1 MMSLPLS
8 EICSV
13 LASIFR
19 PRVPPRGTTRF
30 FRRPSLSLVLSF
42 LTVLV
47 SFSLLA
53 LPSAHA
59 ASAPSSG
66 ALLPVLVTRIEVKGN
81 KKIDAATIRQKIH
94 TKVGDPFSQT
104 SLSGDIKALYQT
116 GYFDRIEVY
125 AKGFEGGVALTFR
138 VTERPTVEKISFIGN
153 NNESDSD
160 LRKKL
165 TILPASFYD
174 GYEVHENVRRI
185 EALYKKSGYYN
196 ASVVPLTKKM
206 SNNKVELVFL
216 VSEGTL
222 THITKV
228 SFTGNKAYS
237 ASTLQKKIKT
247 KPYFW
252 LTSWWTDSGVYKKTQ
267 TEQDIERLRDFYLNH
282 GYINVAVGE
291 PKTIFHNHRKTMEIQ
306 FPLTEGDQFRISHV
320 GVSGN
325 KLFTAK
331 EVLETIKTK
340 PPQIFS
346 RKRLQKDINNLTRKY
361 GHKGYAFAIV
371 TPQIVP
377 NIRKK
382 TVSLTFLIT
391 EGGLVHIRKINI
403 AGNELTRD
411 KVIRRVLG
419 VQESGIMDTQALQDS
434 YRNLNNLNFFK
445 NVQIVPQQVGDN
457 LVDLNV
463 KVKEKPTG
471 TFSIGGGY
479 STLFGVMGMATI
491 AQNNIFGTGDSVSLS
506 GELGGFITMYSLTIT
521 DPYFLDTPTA
531 ATLSFFDTFMDY
543 FTYWNSALGGSLSL
557 TRRFGY
563 YFSTS
568 LSWLVE
574 SEQIFLVAVTPQ
586 QAQEAPALA
595 PFLQQ
600 VGYWTQSGP
609 SLGFSYDRR
618 DNYLLPHSGYHVW
631 GNIGVYGGTF
641 GGDTAFYQMTGNATL
656 FIPITEKSTL
666 SFHFA
671 VGTENPLGPDGFI
684 PVWDRF
690 YVGGIYSNR
699 GYNFGFAGPMPFG
712 YLVGGTSE
720 LIFNAD
726 YVWPIFAKF
735 GFYGDIFFDNSGE
748 YLPGQPISLAGF
760 DWPGTGIGIMWNSPM
775 GPLTLDLG
783 WPLANNAYIQGFP
796 GNYPGPVVNFEMG
809 SLYGG

>member
-1 MMSLPLS
+1 MKRTGSLTESSSGQAL
-8 EICSV
+8 IRNGAV
-13 LASIFR
+13 
-19 PRVPPRGTTRF
+19 V
-30 FRRPSLSLVLSF
+30 SLSFPAFSSF
-42 LTVLV
+42 FVTIFLCFFLFLPDSGRADDTP
-47 SFSLLA
+47 SQNLA
-53 LPSAHA
+53 
-59 ASAPSSG
+59 
-66 ALLPVLVTRIEVKGN
+66 PVLITRIDIEGN
-81 KKIDAATIRQKIH
+81 RKIDTGTIRQKIH
-94 TKVGDPFSQT
+94 NKVGDPFSQ
-104 SLSGDIKALYQT
+104 SAISSDLKSLYQT
-116 GYFDRIEVY
+116 GYFDQIQVY
-125 AKGFEGGVALTFR
+125 ARGFEGGVALTFV
-138 VTERPTVEKISFIGN
+138 VTERPTVEKISFVGN
-153 NNESDSD
+153 NNQSDSD

-174 GYEVHENVRRI
+174 GYEVHQNVRRI
-185 EALYKKSGYYN
+185 EELYRKSGYYN
-196 ASVVPLTKKM
+196 ASVVPVTRRI
-206 SNNKVELVFL
+206 SNRKVELIFL
-216 VSEGTL
+216 ISEGTV

-228 SFTGNKAYS
+228 SFSGNKAYS

-247 KPYFW
+247 KPYNW
-252 LTSWWTDSGVYKKTQ
+252 LTSWWTDSGIYKKSQ
-267 TEQDIERLRDFYLNH
+267 TEEDIQRLRDFYLNH
-282 GYINVAVGE
+282 GYINIAVGE
-291 PKTIFHNHRKTMEIQ
+291 PRRIFHNHRKTMEIR
-306 FPLTEGDQFRISHV
+306 FPLTEGDQFRIAHV

-325 KLFTAK
+325 TLFGKK
-331 EVLETIKTK
+331 EILKAIKTK
-340 PPQIFS
+340 PSQIFS

-382 TVSLTFLIT
+382 TVNLTFLIT

-521 DPYFLDTPTA
+521 DPYFMDTPTA
-531 ATLSFFDTFMDY
+531 ASLSFFDTFMDY

-574 SEQIFLVAVTPQ
+574 TEQIFLVAVTPQ
-586 QAQEAPALA
+586 QAQEAPVLA

-609 SLGFSYDRR
+609 SIGFSYDRR
-618 DNYLLPHSGYHVW
+618 DNYMLPHRGYHIW

-641 GGDTAFYQMTGNATL
+641 GGDTSFYQATGNATV
-656 FIPITEKSTL
+656 FFPITEKSTL

-671 VGTENPLGPDGFI
+671 VGYENPLGPDGFI

-712 YLVGGTSE
+712 YLVGGDKE

-726 YVWPIFAKF
+726 YVWPIFAKY

-748 YLPGQPISLAGF
+748 YLPGQPLSLSGF

-783 WPLANNAYIQGFP
+783 WPLANNAYIKGFP

>member
-1 MMSLPLS
+1 MK
-8 EICSV
+8 
-13 LASIFR
+13 R
-19 PRVPPRGTTRF
+19 TG
-30 FRRPSLSLVLSF
+30 SLSKNASGQ
-42 LTVLV
+42 TVHCGGT
-47 SFSLLA
+47 
-53 LPSAHA
+53 P
-59 ASAPSSG
+59 G
-66 ALLPVLVTRIEVKGN
+66 ALHPGVLLGFFLSCLIALFLFSPDWARAADDSSQNLSPVLITRIDIEGN
-81 KKIDAATIRQKIH
+81 RKIDSGTIRQKIH
-94 TKVGDPFSQT
+94 NKVGDPFSQ
-104 SLSGDIKALYQT
+104 SAISSDLKSLYQT
-116 GYFDRIEVY
+116 GYFDQIRVY
-125 AKGFEGGVALTFR
+125 ARGFEGGVALTFV
-138 VTERPTVEKISFIGN
+138 VTERPTVEKISFVGN

-160 LRKKL
+160 LRKKM

-174 GYEVHENVRRI
+174 GYEVHQNVRRI
-185 EALYKKSGYYN
+185 LELYRKSGYYN
-196 ASVVPLTKKM
+196 ASVVPVTRRI
-206 SNNKVELVFL
+206 SNRKVELIFL
-216 VSEGTL
+216 ISEGTV

-228 SFTGNKAYS
+228 SFSGNKAYS

-247 KPYFW
+247 KPYNW
-252 LTSWWTDSGVYKKTQ
+252 LTSWWTDSGIYKKSQ
-267 TEQDIERLRDFYLNH
+267 TDEDIQRLRDFYLNH
-282 GYINVAVGE
+282 GYINIAVGE
-291 PKTIFHNHRKTMEIQ
+291 PRRIFHDHRKTMEIQ
-306 FPLTEGDQFRISHV
+306 FPLTEGDQFRIGHV
-320 GVSGN
+320 GISGN
-325 KLFTAK
+325 TLFDKK
-331 EVLETIKTK
+331 EILSVIKTRSS
-340 PPQIFS
+340 QVFS
-346 RKRLQKDINNLTRKY
+346 RKRLQNDINTLTKKY

-382 TVSLTFLIT
+382 TVDLTFLIT

-403 AGNELTRD
+403 AGNELTGD

-506 GELGGFITMYSLTIT
+506 GELSGFINMYSLTIT
-521 DPYFLDTPTA
+521 DPYFMDTPTA
-531 ATLSFFDTFMDY
+531 ASLSFFDTFMDY

-574 SEQIFLVAVTPQ
+574 TEQIFLVAVTPQ
-586 QAQEAPALA
+586 QAQEAPVLA

-609 SLGFSYDRR
+609 SIGFSYDRR
-618 DNYLLPHSGYHVW
+618 DNYMLPHRGYHVW

-641 GGDTAFYQMTGNATL
+641 GGDTSFWQGTGNATV
-656 FIPITEKSTL
+656 FFPITEKSTL
-666 SFHFA
+666 SFHFG
-671 VGTENPLGPDGFI
+671 VGYENPLGPDGFI

-712 YLVGGTSE
+712 YLVGGDKE

-726 YVWPIFAKF
+726 YVWPIFAKY
-735 GFYGDIFFDNSGE
+735 GFYGDIFFDNTGE
-748 YLPGQPISLAGF
+748 YLPGQPLSLSGF
-760 DWPGTGIGIMWNSPM
+760 DWPGTGVGIMWNSPM

-783 WPLANNAYIQGFP
+783 WPLANNAYIKGFP

>member
-1 MMSLPLS
+1 MASTKRTCSLS
-8 EICSV
+8 EKATGQTV
-13 LASIFR
+13 FR
-19 PRVPPRGTTRF
+19 GGIAA
-30 FRRPSLSLVLSF
+30 
-42 LTVLV
+42 
-47 SFSLLA
+47 A
-53 LPSAHA
+53 LPSGVLIGFFL
-59 ASAPSSG
+59 SWLFV
-66 ALLPVLVTRIEVKGN
+66 LLPFFSDFSQAADNSSANLAPVLITRIDIEGN
-81 KKIDAATIRQKIH
+81 RKIDTGTIRQKIH
-94 TKVGDPFSQT
+94 NKVGDPFSQ
-104 SLSGDIKALYQT
+104 SAIASDLKSLYQT
-116 GYFDRIEVY
+116 GYFDQIRVY
-125 AKGFEGGVALTFR
+125 ARGFEGGVALTFVVR
-138 VTERPTVEKISFIGN
+138 ERPTVEKISFVGN

-160 LRKKL
+160 LRKKM

-174 GYEVHENVRRI
+174 GYEVHQNVRRI
-185 EALYKKSGYYN
+185 LELYRKSGYYN
-196 ASVVPLTKKM
+196 ASVVPVTKRI
-206 SNNKVELVFL
+206 SNRKVELVFL
-216 VSEGTL
+216 ISEGTV

-228 SFTGNKAYS
+228 TFSGNKAFP

-247 KPYFW
+247 KPYNW
-252 LTSWWTDSGVYKKTQ
+252 LTSWWTDSGVYKKSQ
-267 TEQDIERLRDFYLNH
+267 TDEDIQRLRDFYLNH
-282 GYINVAVGE
+282 GYINIAVGE
-291 PKTIFHNHRKTMEIQ
+291 PKRIFHDHRKTMEIQ
-306 FPLTEGDQFRISHV
+306 FPLTEGDQFRIGHV

-325 KLFTAK
+325 TLFDKK
-331 EVLETIKTK
+331 EILSVVKTR
-340 PPQIFS
+340 QNQVFS
-346 RKRLQKDINNLTRKY
+346 RKRLQKDINNLTKKY

-403 AGNELTRD
+403 AGNELTGD

-521 DPYFLDTPTA
+521 DPYFMDTPTA
-531 ATLSFFDTFMDY
+531 ASLSFFDTFMDY
-543 FTYWNSALGGSLSL
+543 FTSWNSALGGSLSL

-574 SEQIFLVAVTPQ
+574 TEQIFLVAVTPQ
-586 QAQEAPALA
+586 QAQEAPVLA

-609 SLGFSYDRR
+609 SIGFSYDRR
-618 DNYLLPHSGYHVW
+618 DNYMLPHRGYHVW

-641 GGDTAFYQMTGNATL
+641 GGDTSFYQATGNATV
-656 FIPITEKSTL
+656 FFPITEKSTL
-666 SFHFA
+666 SFHFG
-671 VGTENPLGPDGFI
+671 VGYENPLGPDGFI

-712 YLVGGTSE
+712 YLVGGDKE

-726 YVWPIFAKF
+726 YVWPIFAKY
-735 GFYGDIFFDNSGE
+735 GFYGDIFFDNTGE
-748 YLPGQPISLAGF
+748 YLPGQPLSLSGF
-760 DWPGTGIGIMWNSPM
+760 DWPGTGVGIMWNSPM

-783 WPLANNAYIQGFP
+783 WPLANNAYIKGFP

>member
-1 MMSLPLS
+1 MASMKRTCSLS
-8 EICSV
+8 EKATGQTV
-13 LASIFR
+13 FR
-19 PRVPPRGTTRF
+19 GGIAA
-30 FRRPSLSLVLSF
+30 
-42 LTVLV
+42 
-47 SFSLLA
+47 A
-53 LPSAHA
+53 LPSGVLIGFFL
-59 ASAPSSG
+59 SWLFV
-66 ALLPVLVTRIEVKGN
+66 LLPFFSDFSQAADNSSANLAPVLITRIDIEGN
-81 KKIDAATIRQKIH
+81 RKIDTGTIRQKIH
-94 TKVGDPFSQT
+94 NKVGDPFSQ
-104 SLSGDIKALYQT
+104 SAIASDLKSLYQT
-116 GYFDRIEVY
+116 GYFDQIRVY
-125 AKGFEGGVALTFR
+125 ARGFEGGVALTFVVR
-138 VTERPTVEKISFIGN
+138 ERPTVEKISFVGN

-160 LRKKL
+160 LRKKM

-174 GYEVHENVRRI
+174 GYEVHQNVRRI
-185 EALYKKSGYYN
+185 LELYRKSGYYN
-196 ASVVPLTKKM
+196 ASVVPVTKRI
-206 SNNKVELVFL
+206 SNRKVELVFL
-216 VSEGTL
+216 ISEGTV

-228 SFTGNKAYS
+228 TFSGNKAFP

-247 KPYFW
+247 KPYNW
-252 LTSWWTDSGVYKKTQ
+252 LTSWWTDSGVYKKSQ
-267 TEQDIERLRDFYLNH
+267 TDEDIQRLRDFYLNH
-282 GYINVAVGE
+282 GYINIAVGE
-291 PKTIFHNHRKTMEIQ
+291 PKRIFHDHRKTMEIQ
-306 FPLTEGDQFRISHV
+306 FPLTEGDQFRIGHV

-325 KLFTAK
+325 TLFDKK
-331 EVLETIKTK
+331 EILSVVKTR
-340 PPQIFS
+340 QNQVFS
-346 RKRLQKDINNLTRKY
+346 RKRLQKDINNLTKKY

-403 AGNELTRD
+403 AGNELTGD

-521 DPYFLDTPTA
+521 DPYFMDTPTA
-531 ATLSFFDTFMDY
+531 ASLSFFDTFMDY

-574 SEQIFLVAVTPQ
+574 TEQIFLVAVTPQ
-586 QAQEAPALA
+586 QAQEAPVLA

-609 SLGFSYDRR
+609 SIGFSYDRR
-618 DNYLLPHSGYHVW
+618 DNYMLPHRGYHVW

-641 GGDTAFYQMTGNATL
+641 GGDTSFYQATGNATV
-656 FIPITEKSTL
+656 FFPITEKSTL
-666 SFHFA
+666 SFHFG
-671 VGTENPLGPDGFI
+671 VGYENPLGPDGFI

-712 YLVGGTSE
+712 YLVGGDKE

-726 YVWPIFAKF
+726 YVADLRQVRILR
-735 GFYGDIFFDNSGE
+735 GHLLRQYG
-748 YLPGQPISLAGF
+748 
-760 DWPGTGIGIMWNSPM
+760 
-775 GPLTLDLG
+775 
-783 WPLANNAYIQGFP
+783 
-796 GNYPGPVVNFEMG
+796 
-809 SLYGG
+809 

>member
-1 MMSLPLS
+1 MTRTGSLSESDSGQKATRTGRTAVFPPFPAFLALFLPLLLGL
-8 EICSV
+8 C
-13 LASIFR
+13 L
-19 PRVPPRGTTRF
+19 F
-30 FRRPSLSLVLSF
+30 FP
-42 LTVLV
+42 
-47 SFSLLA
+47 
-53 LPSAHA
+53 HA
-59 ASAPSSG
+59 SG
-66 ALLPVLVTRIEVKGN
+66 AAGASEQNLAPVQITRIDIEGN
-81 KKIDAATIRQKIH
+81 RKIDTGTIRQKIH
-94 TKVGDPFSQT
+94 NKVGDPFSQ
-104 SLSGDIKALYQT
+104 SAISSDLKSLYQT
-116 GYFDRIEVY
+116 GYFDQIRVY
-125 AKGFEGGVALTFR
+125 ARGFEGGVALTFV
-138 VTERPTVEKISFIGN
+138 VTERPTVEKISFVGN
-153 NNESDSD
+153 NNQSDAD

-174 GYEVHENVRRI
+174 GYEVHQNVRRI
-185 EALYKKSGYYN
+185 EELYRKSGYYN
-196 ASVVPLTKKM
+196 ASVVPVTRRI
-206 SNNKVELVFL
+206 SNRKVELIFL
-216 VSEGTL
+216 ISEGTV

-228 SFTGNKAYS
+228 SFSGNKAYP
-237 ASTLQKKIKT
+237 ASVLQKKIKT
-247 KPYFW
+247 KPYNW
-252 LTSWWTDSGVYKKTQ
+252 LTSWWTDSGIYKKSQ
-267 TEQDIERLRDFYLNH
+267 TDEDIQRLRDFYLNH
-282 GYINVAVGE
+282 GYINIAVGE
-291 PKTIFHNHRKTMEIQ
+291 PKRIFHNHRKSMEIK
-306 FPLTEGDQFRISHV
+306 FPLTEGDQFRIDHV

-325 KLFTAK
+325 TLFSK
-331 EVLETIKTK
+331 KKVLEVVKTK
-340 PPQIFS
+340 SGEVFS

-377 NIRKK
+377 NIRRK
-382 TVSLTFLIT
+382 TVNLTFLIT

-403 AGNELTRD
+403 AGNELTGD

-419 VQESGIMDTQALQDS
+419 VQEAGIMDTQALQDS

-491 AQNNIFGTGDSVSLS
+491 AQNNVFGTGDSVSLS

-568 LSWLVE
+568 ISWLVE
-574 SEQIFLVAVTPQ
+574 TEQIFLVAVTPQ
-586 QAQEAPALA
+586 QAQEAPVLA

-600 VGYWTQSGP
+600 IGYWTQSGP
-609 SLGFSYDRR
+609 SIGFSYDRR
-618 DNYLLPHSGYHVW
+618 DNYMLPHRGYHVW

-641 GGDTAFYQMTGNATL
+641 GGDTSFYQATGNATV
-656 FIPITEKSTL
+656 FFPITEKSTL

-671 VGTENPLGPDGFI
+671 VGYENPLGPDGFI

-712 YLVGGTSE
+712 YLVGGDKE

-726 YVWPIFAKF
+726 YVFPIFAKY

-748 YLPGQPISLAGF
+748 YLPGQPLSLSGF
-760 DWPGTGIGIMWNSPM
+760 NWPGTGMGIMWNSPM

-783 WPLANNAYIQGFP
+783 WPLANNAYIKGFP